1 MKKVILVA
9 AAMMMASPAFAQSY
23 DPDIGSGNIAPAQAA
38 PTVFQGAQGAYA
50 RVLPGTSRGRA
61 FVAPTT
67 AVHDEYG
74 RVIGADPDANIR
86 LQLRRGA
93 DSVEW

>member
-1 MKKVILVA
+1 MNKVILVA

-23 DPDIGSGNIAPAQAA
+23 DPDVGSGNITPHATA
-38 PTVFQGAQGAYA
+38 TVFQGAQGAYA

-61 FVAPTT
+61 VIAPATT

-74 RVIGADPDANIR
+74 HVIGADPDPSIR

-93 DSVEW
+93 DSIEW